1 MVKKLKTGY
10 YFVIWALLT
19 FLLALVINLAF
30 WGVLTG
36 GNPEYWGFL
45 FTQGSWTFLVGGI
58 GACIIIVYF
67 YYEVF

>member
-1 MVKKLKTGY
+1 MVKRLKTGY
-10 YFVIWALLT
+10 YFVIWAILT

-36 GNPEYWGFL
+36 VNAEYWGSL
-45 FTQGSWTFLVGGI
+45 FTQGLWTFLVGGI

-67 YYEVF
+67 NF